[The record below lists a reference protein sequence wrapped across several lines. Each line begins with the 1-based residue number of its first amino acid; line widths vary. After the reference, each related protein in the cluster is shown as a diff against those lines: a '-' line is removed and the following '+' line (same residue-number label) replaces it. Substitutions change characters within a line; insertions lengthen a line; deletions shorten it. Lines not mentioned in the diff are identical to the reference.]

1 MTKASNLIARQ
12 PICTKKLKTIGYEI
26 LYRMSGDTNQA
37 VVNNPDSASIDV
49 LLALFN
55 DLALSDVVGNKLA
68 FINFT
73 GNLLVQGLPD
83 IPPKQ
88 LVIELLEDQ
97 EVTDGLL
104 DALTKLKKKGY
115 RIALDDFTL
124 DATTQTLVDYAN
136 IIKIDVLQDSPE
148 IWKDLIPPLKEKGV
162 IFLAE
167 KVESYEIFE
176 QCCDLGFDLFQGYFY
191 EKPKIIAG
199 KRLGNNQQTVIE
211 LLNEIAKQDID
222 IDRITHLISSD
233 VNISYNLLRTINSGL
248 YCLPTEITS
257 IKHAITLLGLAN
269 LKNWINIISLGTLND
284 KPQLLT
290 DTAMLRAKM
299 CEKLGDIINHNKL
312 SDQYFTLGLF
322 SLIDTFFDISMEDVL
337 KKLSLPRDI
346 EKALR
351 FHKGTMGDVLRCV
364 IDYQTG
370 NWANESKNS
379 LIVNKQLTEEQLT
392 EAYLSSIQWVEENKI
407 F

>member
-26 LYRMSGDTNQA
+26 LYRMGGDTNHA
-37 VVNNPDSASIDV
+37 IVDNPDSASIDV

-55 DLALSDVVGNKLA
+55 DLALSDVVGKKLA

-73 GNLLVQGLPD
+73 GNLLVRGLPN

-97 EVTDGLL
+97 EVTPNLL
-104 DALTKLKKKGY
+104 AALTKLKNQGY
-115 RIALDDFTL
+115 RIALDDFSL
-124 DATTQTLVDYAN
+124 DSTTQPLVEYAN
-136 IIKIDVLQDSPE
+136 IIKVDVIADPPQTWKE
-148 IWKDLIPPLKEKGV
+148 IIPPLKAKGV

-176 QCCDLGFDLFQGYFY
+176 QCCELGFELFQGYFY

-199 KRLGNNQQTVIE
+199 KRLGNNQQTVIQ
-211 LLNEIAKQDID
+211 LMNEITKQNID
-222 IDRITHLISSD
+222 IDKITHLISSD

-290 DTAMLRAKM
+290 ETAMLRAKM
-299 CEKLGDIINHNKL
+299 CEYLGEIMGHKKL

-337 KKLSLPRDI
+337 KKLSLPAEI
-346 EKALR
+346 KKALR
-351 FHKGTMGDVLRCV
+351 FHKGVMGNVLRCV
-364 IDYQTG
+364 IDYQSG
-370 NWANESKNS
+370 NWENEAQNPLVASGKIS
-379 LIVNKQLTEEQLT
+379 EEQLT
-392 EAYLSSIQWVEENKI
+392 ESYLSSIQWVEDNKI
-407 F
+407 L

>member
-12 PICTKKLKTIGYEI
+12 PICTRKLKTIGYEI

-37 VVNNPDSASIDV
+37 MVDNPDSASIDV

-73 GNLLVQGLPD
+73 GNLLVKGLPD

-97 EVTDGLL
+97 EVNDDLISAL
-104 DALTKLKKKGY
+104 DKLKKQGY

-124 DATTQTLVDYAN
+124 DATTRTLVDYAN
-136 IIKIDVLQDSPE
+136 IIKIDVLQDPPE
-148 IWKDLIPPLKEKGV
+148 IWKDFIPPLKEKGV

-167 KVESYEIFE
+167 KVESYEVFE
-176 QCCDLGFDLFQGYFY
+176 ECCDLGFDLFQGYFY

-199 KRLGNNQQTVIE
+199 KRLGNNQQTVIV
-211 LLNEIAKQDID
+211 LMNEITKQDID
-222 IDRITHLISSD
+222 IDKITHLISSD

-248 YCLPTEITS
+248 YGLPTEITS
-257 IKHAITLLGLAN
+257 IKHAISLLGLAN

-290 DTAMLRAKM
+290 ETAMLRAKM
-299 CEKLGDIINHNKL
+299 CGMLGGIISQDKLT
-312 SDQYFTLGLF
+312 DQYFTLGLF
-322 SLIDTFFDISMEDVL
+322 SLIDTFFDISMEDIL
-337 KKLSLPRDI
+337 KKLSLPNEI

-351 FHKGTMGDVLRCV
+351 FYKGTMGNVLRCV

-370 NWANESKNS
+370 DWANESQNS
-379 LIVNKQLTEEQLT
+379 LIVNGRLTEEQLT

>member
-1 MTKASNLIARQ
+1 MTQAANLIARQ

-26 LYRMSGDTNQA
+26 LYRMAGSNNTAIVD
-37 VVNNPDSASIDV
+37 NPDGASIDV

-55 DLALSDVVGNKLA
+55 DLSLADVVDNKLA

-73 GNLLVQGLPD
+73 GNLLVKGLPN

-97 EVTDGLL
+97 EITDELINALL
-104 DALTKLKKKGY
+104 KLKKQGY

-124 DATTQTLVDYAN
+124 NSMTMPLVEYAN
-136 IIKIDVLQDSPE
+136 IIKIDVLSIPPGS
-148 IWKDLIPPLKEKGV
+148 WKEFIPPLKEKGV

-176 QCCDLGFDLFQGYFY
+176 ECCDLGFDLFQGYFY

-199 KRLGNNQQTVIE
+199 KRLGNNQQTVLK
-211 LLNEIAKQDID
+211 LLNEINKSNID
-222 IDRITHLISSD
+222 INVITQLISND

-248 YCLPTEITS
+248 YGLPTEITS
-257 IKHAITLLGLAN
+257 VKHAITLLGLAN
-269 LKNWINIISLGTLND
+269 LKNWVNIISLSTLND

-290 DTAMLRAKM
+290 ETAMLRAKM
-299 CEKLGDIINHNKL
+299 CEALGEMINHKQFA
-312 SDQYFTLGLF
+312 DQYFTLGLF
-322 SLIDTFFDISMEDVL
+322 SLIDTFFDISMEDIL
-337 KKLSLPRDI
+337 KKLSLSSEM

-351 FHKGTMGDVLRCV
+351 FHQGIMGDILNCV
-364 IDYQTG
+364 IAHQTG
-370 NWANESKNS
+370 HWDHSHKNH
-379 LIVNKQLTEEQLT
+379 LIEDGKLTMDKVT
-392 EAYLSSIQWVEENKI
+392 EAYLASVKWMEENRL
-407 F
+407 

>member
-12 PICTKKLKTIGYEI
+12 PICTNKLKTIGYEI
-26 LYRMSGDTNQA
+26 LYRMGCDSNNA
-37 VVNNPDSASIDV
+37 VVDNPDSASIDV

-55 DLALSDVVGNKLA
+55 DLAIKDVVGNKLA

-73 GNLLVQGLPD
+73 GNLLVNGLPD

-97 EVTDGLL
+97 EINDELL
-104 DALTKLKKKGY
+104 AALTKLKKQGY
-115 RIALDDFTL
+115 RIALDDFSIDSTTL
-124 DATTQTLVDYAN
+124 PLVEYAN
-136 IIKIDVLQDSPE
+136 IIKVDVIQDPPQT
-148 IWKDLIPPLKEKGV
+148 WKEFIPPLKKKGV

-167 KVESYEIFE
+167 KVETYGIFE
-176 QCCDLGFDLFQGYFY
+176 ECCDLGFDLFQGYFY

-199 KRLGNNQQTVIE
+199 KRLGNNQQTVIQLME
-211 LLNEIAKQDID
+211 EVNKENID
-222 IDRITHLISSD
+222 IDKITLLISND

-290 DTAMLRAKM
+290 ETAMVRAKM
-299 CEKLGDIINHNKL
+299 CECLCENIGHRNQI
-312 SDQYFTLGLF
+312 DQYFTLGLF

-337 KKLSLPRDI
+337 KKLSLPPEI

-351 FHKGTMGDVLRCV
+351 FFKGDMGDVLRIV

-370 NWANESKNS
+370 DWEKERLNP
-379 LIVNKQLTEEQLT
+379 LICDGKLTEEQLT
-392 EAYLSSIQWVEENKI
+392 KAYLSSIQWVEENKI
-407 F
+407 T